1 MSPYGLR
8 LRRLSESQLS
18 RRIPATRSR
27 RHSVVSLELSPWDDD
42 RSKIIASSRTT
53 GVARLGTARREGLLG
68 VLEAE
73 AELQAHLNVANG
85 AVLDVTPDFGNLK
98 PVEVTSGLR
107 RSFDRVAD
115 GAVDG

>member
-1 MSPYGLR
+1 MARG
-8 LRRLSESQLS
+8 
-18 RRIPATRSR
+18 
-27 RHSVVSLELSPWDDD
+27 
-42 RSKIIASSRTT
+42 RTT
-53 GVARLGTARREGLLG
+53 GIARPGTARREGLLG

-73 AELQAHLNVANG
+73 AELQPHLNVANG
-85 AVLDVTPDFGNLK
+85 AVLDVTPDFGHLK